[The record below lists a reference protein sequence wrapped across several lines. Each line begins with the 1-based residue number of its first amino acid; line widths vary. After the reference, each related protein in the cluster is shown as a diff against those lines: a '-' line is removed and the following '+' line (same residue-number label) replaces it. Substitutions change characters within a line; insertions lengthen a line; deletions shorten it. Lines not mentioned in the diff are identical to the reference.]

1 MDKALLETGH
11 KIRRE
16 VLGAGH
22 VDRATANMDAFNRR
36 FQEFMTE
43 YCWGGVWSQPV
54 LDRKQRSLNNLCI
67 LSALNRPEEFKAHV
81 RGAINNGC
89 SVDEISETL
98 IQVTVYVGVPAGVN
112 AFKLA
117 SEVFKAEGVAVPD

>member
-11 KIRRE
+11 TIRRE
-16 VLGAGH
+16 VLGAEH

-81 RGAINNGC
+81 RGAINNGV
-89 SVDEISETL
+89 SREEISEVL
-98 IQVTVYVGVPAGVN
+98 LQCAIYCGVPAAISGFR
-112 AFKLA
+112 AAKQ
-117 SEVFKAEGVAVPD
+117 VFDEMD

>member
-1 MDKALLETGH
+1 MDKDLLETGM

-16 VLGAGH
+16 VLGDGY
-22 VDRATANMDAFNRR
+22 VDRAMDNADAFTRP
-36 FQEFMTE
+36 FQAFMTE
-43 YCWGGVWSQPV
+43 YCWGGVWGQPV

-81 RGAINNGC
+81 RGALNNGC
-89 SVDEISETL
+89 TVAEIGETL

-117 SEVFKAEGVAVPD
+117 REVFDAEGVEVGP

>member
-1 MDKALLETGH
+1 MDKALLETGQ

-16 VLGAGH
+16 VLGAQH
-22 VDRATANMDAFNRR
+22 VDRATANMNSFNRR

-43 YCWGGVWSQPV
+43 YCWGGVWGQSA

-67 LSALNRPEEFKAHV
+67 LSALNRPEEFKAHT

-89 SVDEISETL
+89 TVDEIFETL

-117 SEVFKAEGVAVPD
+117 TEVFEAEGVDVPD

>member
-1 MDKALLETGH
+1 MDKALYEVGLQQR
-11 KIRRE
+11 KA
-16 VLGAGH
+16 VLGDAY
-22 VDRATANMDAFNRR
+22 VDKAIENADDFNRE
-36 FQEFMTE
+36 FQSLVTE
-43 YCWGGVWSQPV
+43 YCWGAVWSQPV

-98 IQVTVYVGVPAGVN
+98 IQVTVYIGVPAGVN

>member
-1 MDKALLETGH
+1 MDKARFTTGM

-16 VLGAGH
+16 VLGDEH
-22 VDRATANMDAFNRR
+22 VDRAMANADAFTMP

-43 YCWGGVWSQPV
+43 YCWGGVWGQPA

-81 RGAINNGC
+81 RGALTNGC
-89 SVDEISETL
+89 SVAEIGETL

-117 SEVFKAEGVAVPD
+117 REVFEAEGVAVE

>member
-1 MDKALLETGH
+1 MDKALLDTGMQ
-11 KIRRE
+11 IRRE
-16 VLGAGH
+16 VLGPEY
-22 VDRATANMDAFNRR
+22 VDRAMSNLDAFTRR

-43 YCWGGVWSQPV
+43 YCWGGVWGQPV

-81 RGAINNGC
+81 RGALNNGC

-98 IQVTVYVGVPAGVN
+98 IQVAVYVGVPAGVN

-117 SEVFKAEGVAVPD
+117 SEVFKAEGVEVPD